1 MGIEKSLH
9 DQKFDK
15 ATSVDLYRPPALRN
29 NSNTVAIKSISHSS
43 AFSNA
48 SCQGICPLNTTSI
61 TAAIPLNTVASSCNN
76 SPRHRGSNNA
86 VCVSNTETYTLQPDT
101 LCTKP
106 QLKEQKSQHQQQQQQ
121 QQPTRRERRPDRA
134 VYIPRARR
142 SQTTPPTTITSVIA
156 QTIQQPTTPSTPIPA
171 TGTGSTITT
180 TIATTN
186 NDISKQLLSTTNT
199 IIAASVDAEPLPITD
214 EEIVKQQTRK
224 SKSSSAK
231 DSQQERL
238 KRTFKKS
245 LQTSKNKSQSKC
257 LKNCDPSSPLSPAPL
272 SSTPLLTTTK
282 TIFGHESNDIF
293 SKERKFDH
301 TESSSK
307 CLNCNKSHKD
317 LTEIAGKPQEE
328 QHLHINSIHDNYYA
342 ESNQTYSSKPVMA
355 AFAATVSNNV
365 TNMLTKSS
373 CKVQANKQCNT
384 KADDEKLLNLRIE
397 DVTSPI
403 KCDIEKQELQR
414 ASKEMNRSNR
424 RIMKQT
430 FVSNVLEIPDF
441 IEEVAF
447 DAEMTIEQNVP
458 TASAIVQADPTARP
472 NCGNEGEDDWESMY
486 DESGECLD
494 PKIIQEL
501 TTSVGKV
508 KIEVPKMDYSAY
520 LTKQKLL
527 NDEEF
532 PHVLEVSNFPVEF
545 KNQDLLMV
553 FAQYK
558 ESGFDI
564 KWVDD
569 THALAVFSSSTVAAE
584 VLTMGHPFVV
594 LKPLTE
600 ATLESRLKAKKCAAS
615 LQPYRPRPETCA
627 ALARRLVTGA
637 LGVRLKTAAAER
649 ENEKRVLREAKERKL
664 LAAKQR
670 EETWES

>member
-1 MGIEKSLH
+1 
-9 DQKFDK
+9 DK

-48 SCQGICPLNTTSI
+48 SCQVICPLNTTSI

-106 QLKEQKSQHQQQQQQ
+106 QLKEQKSQ
-121 QQPTRRERRPDRA
+121 
-134 VYIPRARR
+134 
-142 SQTTPPTTITSVIA
+142 TTPPTTTTSVIA
-156 QTIQQPTTPSTPIPA
+156 QTIQQPITPSTPIPA
-171 TGTGSTITT
+171 TGTGSTVTTTTTT
-180 TIATTN
+180 TITTN

-199 IIAASVDAEPLPITD
+199 IIASSVDAEPLPITD

-224 SKSSSAK
+224 SKSSAAK
-231 DSQQERL
+231 DSQERL
-238 KRTFKKS
+238 KRTLKKS

-257 LKNCDPSSPLSPAPL
+257 LKNCDQTATSLSPAL
-272 SSTPLLTTTK
+272 LSTPLLTTAK
-282 TIFGHESNDIF
+282 TIFGQESNDIF
-293 SKERKFDH
+293 SKERKFDYV
-301 TESSSK
+301 ESSK

-342 ESNQTYSSKPVMA
+342 DSNQTYSSKPVMA

-365 TNMLTKSS
+365 TDILTKPS
-373 CKVQANKQCNT
+373 CKIQANKQCNT

-447 DAEMTIEQNVP
+447 DAETTIEQNVP
-458 TASAIVQADPTARP
+458 TASALVQADAATRP
-472 NCGNEGEDDWESMY
+472 NCGNEGDDDWESMY